1 MADAPERDREAPGR
15 HTLGYLKQQV
25 TRIYNAVNQ
34 EFFAQGV
41 DWIRIDVIGNRI
53 LIIAKH
59 RRIRGLAKLDATR
72 RELTRIIDVA
82 LIDENKKLLKQELEK
97 EFPEVQIRTILK
109 DYDPVTELSGT
120 IVVGDK
126 SFEELFKE

>member
-1 MADAPERDREAPGR
+1 MGEAPEKGRESPGR
-15 HTLGYLKQQV
+15 QTMGYLRQQV
-25 TRIYNAVNQ
+25 TRVFNAVNQ

-41 DWIRIDVIGNRI
+41 DWVRVDVIGNRI
-53 LIIAKH
+53 LILAKH
-59 RRIRGLAKLDATR
+59 RRIRGLAKLDVTR
-72 RELTRIIDVA
+72 REITRIIDVA

-97 EFPEVQIRTILK
+97 EFPEVQIKTILK